1 MLYRTALGIVLRDLR
16 IERDLR
22 MRDVA
27 NKAYISYGYL
37 SEVERGKKELT
48 SGIMF
53 KLCEALDTNVP
64 DVLNQVSNLMRETIT
79 V

>member
-1 MLYRTALGIVLRDLR
+1 
-16 IERDLR
+16 